1 MDRKIKKSLF
11 DILQCIDEI
20 ESYFDTLPRKFDV
33 YRENALLRSAI
44 HMNISII
51 GEATNRIL
59 KISPDITITNAK
71 QIVGTR
77 NYLIHAYDSLRLE
90 MIWAIVINDLP
101 KLKHEVSSLLNES
114 NPNIEIWAEN
124 TPLRR

>member
-1 MDRKIKKSLF
+1 MDRKIQKSLF
-11 DILQCIDEI
+11 DILQCINES
-20 ESYFDTLPRKFDV
+20 ESYFVSVPRRFDY

-59 KISPDITITNAK
+59 KIDPEILISNAK

-77 NYLIHAYDSLRLE
+77 NYLIHGYDSLRLE

-101 KLKHEVSSLLNES
+101 KLKQEVVELLN
-114 NPNIEIWAEN
+114 
-124 TPLRR
+124 